1 MSRGTYSPNKRA
13 RENEK
18 ARKNRAKAERRWAKR
33 ERGAGE
39 IPVTS
44 HEDMIAHLPTVD
56 EAMRAMERRREEPR
70 GAAAIPSRLFVGG
83 LSRGTTTESLRA
95 AFEKLGPVLDAVIVT
110 DRDTGDSR
118 GFGFVTMEN
127 RRDAKR
133 AIDELTNSDLD
144 GRSIVVNTATD
155 R

>member
-13 RENEK
+13 RENDK
-18 ARKNRAKAERRWAKR
+18 ARKKRDKSERRWAKR
-33 ERGAGE
+33 ERGAGQV
-39 IPVTS
+39 PVTTQ
-44 HEDMIAHLPTVD
+44 EEMMGNMPTT
-56 EAMRAMERRREEPR
+56 EQAMLAIERKRDEPR
-70 GAAAIPSRLFVGG
+70 AAAAIPSRLFVGG
-83 LSRGTTTESLRA
+83 LSRGTTMEALKA
-95 AFEKLGPVLDAVIVT
+95 AFEQLGPVIDAVVVT

-118 GFGFVTMEN
+118 GFGFVTMQN

-133 AIDELTNSDLD
+133 AIEELTDTDLD

>member
-18 ARKNRAKAERRWAKR
+18 ARKKRDKSERRWAKR
-33 ERGAGE
+33 ERGPGE
-39 IPVTS
+39 VPVTT
-44 HEDMIAHLPTVD
+44 HEEAVAHLPSVD
-56 EAMRAMERRREEPR
+56 EAMRNIERRREEPR
-70 GAAAIPSRLFVGG
+70 GAAAIPARLFVGG
-83 LSRGTTTESLRA
+83 LSRTTTMEGLKA
-95 AFEKLGPVLDAVIVT
+95 AFETLGPVIDAVIVT

-118 GFGFVTMEN
+118 GFGFVTMQN

-133 AIDELTNSDLD
+133 AIDELNDSDLD
-144 GRSIVVNTATD
+144 GRSIAVNTATD